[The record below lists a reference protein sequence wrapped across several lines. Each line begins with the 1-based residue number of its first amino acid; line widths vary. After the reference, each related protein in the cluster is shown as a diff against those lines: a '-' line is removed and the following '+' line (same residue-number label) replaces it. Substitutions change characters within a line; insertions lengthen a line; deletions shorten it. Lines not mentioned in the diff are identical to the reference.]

1 MQKNFSIYL
10 KHQSFIMKKN
20 LQHAFFIASLLI
32 ISCNN
37 PAEQAPPAEE
47 KMEMASPEKPAYTPE
62 MVVNKTDFTCGMPTS
77 AGISDTCHYEGKAYG
92 FCSAECKAEFQK
104 NPAAA
109 LAAAQ

>member
-1 MQKNFSIYL
+1 
-10 KHQSFIMKKN
+10 MKKD
-20 LQHAFFIASLLI
+20 LFTLFLAAAMAT

-37 PAEQAPPAEE
+37 TAEQPAPVVETPA
-47 KMEMASPEKPAYTPE
+47 MAEPEAPKYTTE
-62 MVVNKTDFTCGMPTS
+62 MVVNKKDFTCGMPTT

-109 LAAAQ
+109 LAAAK